1 MVRVFGCPLWLPFA
15 THQDSTGGS
24 GLGHLVSGGSNPATL
39 RAAALFP
46 LAARKLPLIDF
57 ARWTWL
63 PERARSMYSIYDEG
77 LGRLMTTGRNNPTKE
92 AAKEALLH
100 YLSGSCS
107 KVELAALSTLTPDEV
122 AARHNFKIFKH
133 LTPYPTDK
141 QYTSL

>member
-1 MVRVFGCPLWLPFA
+1 MYTSAFA
-15 THQDSTGGS
+15 GS
-24 GLGHLVSGGSNPATL
+24 W
-39 RAAALFP
+39 P
-46 LAARKLPLIDF
+46 LAAHELPLIDL
-57 ARWTWL
+57 ARSGPA
-63 PERARSMYSIYDEG
+63 PECNRSMYSIYDVG
-77 LGRLMTTGRNNPTKE
+77 LGRLMTSGRNSPTKE

-133 LTPYPTDK
+133 LTPYPADK